1 MTDNIGAALCS
12 FFPTTWRYCCVF
24 CMIQHSGDIGICL
37 EYVLVVSH
45 RALQICRLVLGL
57 SIYGVGVCS
66 MRQGKAIHHRLISSK
81 TETHS
86 LHPAA
91 YRGTCSK
98 GYSDLTNCQNLQN
111 QICADM
117 MIWNYKCILSPHE
130 TYSYAEAYYYTYS
143 IATHINSEL
152 RTVGNLRKI
161 AFVV

>member
-12 FFPTTWRYCCVF
+12 FFPTTWRDCCVF

-37 EYVLVVSH
+37 EYILVVSH

-66 MRQGKAIHHRLISSK
+66 MRQGAAIHHRLISSK

-91 YRGTCSK
+91 YRCTCSK
-98 GYSDLTNCQNLQN
+98 GYSDLTNCPNLQN
-111 QICADM
+111 QTCADM
-117 MIWNYKCILSPHE
+117 MIWNYKCILFPHE
-130 TYSYAEAYYYTYS
+130 TYSYSEA
-143 IATHINSEL
+143 
-152 RTVGNLRKI
+152 
-161 AFVV
+161 